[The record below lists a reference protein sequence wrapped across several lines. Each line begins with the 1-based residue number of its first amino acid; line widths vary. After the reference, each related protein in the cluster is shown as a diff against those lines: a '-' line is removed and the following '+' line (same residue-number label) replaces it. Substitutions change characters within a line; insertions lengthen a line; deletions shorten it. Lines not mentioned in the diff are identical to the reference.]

1 MDSTVAWQLLLKM
14 VVYSTNDWS
23 VQAGCKLRH
32 ELKANGLKF
41 TRMFIG
47 GLTRSVRCVY
57 TVYSEIEVLGTY
69 YDFVNRYL
77 HYAH

>member
-1 MDSTVAWQLLLKM
+1 MDSTVALQLLLKM
-14 VVYSTNDWS
+14 VVYSTNDLS

-47 GLTRSVRCVY
+47 GLACSVRKFLQFIQKLK
-57 TVYSEIEVLGTY
+57 SWEPIIIS
-69 YDFVNRYL
+69 
-77 HYAH
+77 